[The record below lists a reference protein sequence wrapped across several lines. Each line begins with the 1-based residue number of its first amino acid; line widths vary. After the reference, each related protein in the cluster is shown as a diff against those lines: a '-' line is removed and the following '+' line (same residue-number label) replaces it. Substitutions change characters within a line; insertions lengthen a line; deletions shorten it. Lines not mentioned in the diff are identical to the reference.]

1 MGQVFL
7 DLQDLRPLCEVGA
20 DQLVC
25 CQALEPVQHPVH
37 TGKSA
42 ILNIEIR
49 EIITCTFFFRLLFF
63 EIFA

>member
-37 TGKSA
+37 APG
-42 ILNIEIR
+42 N
-49 EIITCTFFFRLLFF
+49 
-63 EIFA
+63 